1 MSKVFILRKKN
12 TIRVNGHIGELRGK
26 ERVPESH
33 ILESVWITFMGHFFP
48 EFTLASHFDLP
59 GSTFGVSQEPPVW
72 VHTSLSR
79 DDAVCRGLWV
89 ARPSALLILTSKEP
103 SAYVWSGRS
112 PDSENKKYVVW
123 AGPSP
128 LSECPAVLIL
138 EFRSAGNEPL
148 IALPWRVG
156 IYFLLQYKERFGKFI
171 LCEKVKKMKGK
182 WSRSVMSYSL
192 QPHGL

>member
-72 VHTSLSR
+72 VHTSLNR

-89 ARPSALLILTSKEP
+89 VRPSALLVLTSKEP

-123 AGPSP
+123 VGPSP
-128 LSECPAVLIL
+128 LSECPAILIL
-138 EFRSAGNEPL
+138 EFRSAGMNL
-148 IALPWRVG
+148 
-156 IYFLLQYKERFGKFI
+156 
-171 LCEKVKKMKGK
+171 
-182 WSRSVMSYSL
+182 
-192 QPHGL
+192 